1 MQRFARWHIWLGW
14 LAGLPILMWTLTGLV
29 MTMKPIEEVRGNH
42 LRIEREAATLPAGN
56 PYPVSFTLDGAQRY
70 TEMKVVSQDGR
81 AVWLLTRPDG
91 AIERYPADKRGPLP
105 AIDPDYARERV
116 VRDIVGGG
124 SVERIRFFD
133 ATEAPFDLRR
143 AIPSWQVELEDG
155 THVYVHAQTGEIAAV
170 RTRWWRLFD
179 TMWGLHIMDLS
190 ERDDTSHPVL
200 IAFAALSVLAALLG
214 CVLMFRRR
222 KARVVAA

>member
-1 MQRFARWHIWLGW
+1 MRWFARWHIWLGW
-14 LAGLPILMWTLTGLV
+14 LAGLPLLMWTLTGLV
-29 MTMKPIEEVRGNH
+29 MTVKPIEEVRGNH

-56 PYPVSFTLDGAQRY
+56 PFPVSFTLDGAQRY
-70 TEMKVVSQDGR
+70 TEMKVVKQGER
-81 AVWLLTRPDG
+81 AVWLLTRADG
-91 AIERYPADKRGPLP
+91 EIERYPADNRGPLDE
-105 AIDPDYARERV
+105 IDAEYVRDLV
-116 VRDIVGGG
+116 GRDIVGGG
-124 SVERIRFFD
+124 SVAQIRFFD
-133 ATEAPFDLRR
+133 AREAPFDLRR
-143 AIPSWQVELEDG
+143 AIPSWQVALEDE

-190 ERDDTSHPVL
+190 ERDDTSHPAL